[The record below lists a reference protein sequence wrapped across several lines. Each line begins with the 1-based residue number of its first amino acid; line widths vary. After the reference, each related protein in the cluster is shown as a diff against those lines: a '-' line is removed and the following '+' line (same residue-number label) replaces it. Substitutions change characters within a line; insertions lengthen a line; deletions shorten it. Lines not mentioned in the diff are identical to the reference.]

1 MAQKEVKQ
9 LVALVELENYILR
22 VTFYNSSSGELTPL
36 EEQAPLPKFLG
47 FSPHD
52 RLGNRSEARNKKKPS
67 LDFSDSRTW
76 PDEASTG
83 LTTLI

>member
-1 MAQKEVKQ
+1 MAQKEAKQ
-9 LVALVELENYILR
+9 LVALVELENNILR
-22 VTFYNSSSGELTPL
+22 VTFHNSSSGELT
-36 EEQAPLPKFLG
+36 PLPKFLG